1 MSALAPLAI
10 QAGSTISQQMYQYL
24 EDLGDFPGMAK
35 KTAQY
40 FNLASRILCSLSL
53 LGLSQEMKV
62 LQPLASRTWLLL
74 TPIISKTL
82 EIAIDNES
90 FRSEDSSRLK
100 KNIYTTIKTVSKYST
115 QILTTATHVTLVANS
130 LLLGSWYAAALS
142 ITPLLSLSMVF
153 SLPPEL
159 ITSEESTNS
168 EENNF
173 ELFKEE
179 YSEKRL
185 LDADVLGFLNS
196 LQNEGVEES
205 EIMACIDMATQ
216 NLRNEQSKEVLQLK
230 EEGEAIYAALEK
242 EENDVL
248 PRLIDYLQTVQR
260 AFYLYEKERV
270 KTLLSGE
277 SALSDFVDSSPALQD
292 YLQFVEENKAS
303 LANCVNCFLN
313 SLIANDCV
321 NTASLL
327 KSTHVNSF
335 FNDDD
340 SITLTT
346 EADLNISLLDRP
358 NLNIYSF
365 LALRQSFE
373 SLNTDYEKY
382 NDALLK
388 IEEQIQKR
396 KIEFGLKIRDQ
407 FIARLDRLLDQK
419 CEALKSIQEQHSPG
433 VYSLQIKSKTYEWNQ
448 ASDSNG
454 EFLKFISD
462 TYQTLSQEIGGRYL
476 SYNMSHFLPNSW
488 FTQSEIQA
496 QSSLLPGFM
505 AEKNSDLSFLI
516 QLYGLALFSPNIME
530 IWQNINDQEGDL
542 NSKISKYLE
551 LKKFISDSDLFISSS
566 IFENISD
573 TNEDL
578 RGLRGYAIKKGIVK
592 EGDSSD
598 SFLASIR
605 KLKSKKDEI
614 LAKID
619 TLTAEV
625 DEALKEAPDDEAL
638 LN

>member
-1 MSALAPLAI
+1 MSTLLPIAI
-10 QAGSTISQQMYQYL
+10 QAGSTITEQMYQYI
-24 EDLGDFPGMAK
+24 EDLGDFTGITK
-35 KTAQY
+35 KSAQC

-53 LGLSQEMKV
+53 LGLSQEMKL
-62 LQPLASRTWLLL
+62 LQPLARTWILL
-74 TPIISKTL
+74 TPIVSKTL
-82 EIAIDNES
+82 ETAIDNES
-90 FRSEDSSRLK
+90 FKAEDTSFLK
-100 KNIYTTIKTVSKYST
+100 KSIYKATKTVSKYSS
-115 QILTTATHVTLVANS
+115 QILSTATHVALFVNC
-130 LLLGSWYAAALS
+130 LQLNNWYTAAIS

-153 SLPPEL
+153 SLPPEP
-159 ITSEESTNS
+159 ISSEESTNS
-168 EENNF
+168 EESNF

-179 YSEKRL
+179 YSEKKL
-185 LDADVLGFLNS
+185 LDSDVLGFLNS

-216 NLRNEQSKEVLQLK
+216 NLRNEQSKEVLRLK

-242 EENDVL
+242 KESSVL
-248 PRLIDYLQTVQR
+248 PRVIDYLQTVQR

-292 YLQFVEENKAS
+292 YLQFVEENKS
-303 LANCVNCFLN
+303 FLANCINCFLN
-313 SLIANDCV
+313 SLIASDCA
-321 NTASLL
+321 NKASLL
-327 KSTHVNSF
+327 KSICVDSF

-346 EADLNISLLDRP
+346 KADLYISLLDRP
-358 NLNIYSF
+358 NLDIYSF
-365 LALRQSFE
+365 LTLRQSFE
-373 SLNTDYEKY
+373 SLNTEYEKY
-382 NDALLK
+382 NNALLK
-388 IEEQIQKR
+388 IEGQIEKR

-407 FIARLDRLLDQK
+407 FIARLDRLLDQE
-419 CEALKSIQEQHSPG
+419 CQTLKSIQGQYTPG

-448 ASDSNG
+448 ASDSNS
-454 EFLKFISD
+454 EFLRFISD
-462 TYQTLSQEIGGRYL
+462 TYQTLSLEIGSRYL
-476 SYNMSHFLPNSW
+476 SYDMSHFLPASW
-488 FTQSEIQA
+488 FTQSEIQT
-496 QSSLLPGFM
+496 QSSQLPGFM
-505 AEKNSDLSFLI
+505 AEKKSDLSFLL
-516 QLYGLALFSPNIME
+516 QLYGLFLFSPNIME

-551 LKKFISDSDLFISSS
+551 LKKFISDSDLFISSP
-566 IFENISD
+566 IFENISV

-578 RGLRGYAIKKGIVK
+578 RGLHGYAIQKGILK
-592 EGDSSD
+592 EGDSLD

-619 TLTAEV
+619 TLTTEV